1 MTKRINEH
9 IKICQLRYNAKKLTS
24 KKIKIRKKFYK
35 HSKRKEKKFFNELK
49 SENKGNNLVF
59 SLFDKFKSKFK
70 KCDDFIYFPNYII
83 GSGGNMNVFFGKDT
97 KNNEFVVVKIDKNK
111 DRKPSTLNEAN
122 ILKKLYENKSIPS
135 LKGFFTSEKGNILIE
150 NLFGP
155 SLDKIIK
162 FTGKEFDFI
171 TISFLGIQMIN
182 ILESIHEKYVIHNDI
197 KPSNI
202 CWGVFNKGKLED
214 LNNFFLIDFGYSRE
228 LVIKPLLV
236 QKSDDNNRIEEK
248 IHCED
253 KKERRF
259 QGTAKFM
266 AIPKSQGFR
275 PSRRTDLEELIYTLI
290 FLLKRNLPWSG
301 IKGKSHEEICE
312 KMGKIKNSISP
323 ENLFEGLPEE
333 LKFMYKIIL
342 KLNFEEKP
350 DYGLFIIL
358 FKNILRNLKINPQ
371 KDFLDFCFLKKIKEI
386 IKKEYENKSSL
397 KKFIR
402 TSSLLK
408 GYPLNIYFE

>member
-1 MTKRINEH
+1 MIKRINEH
-9 IKICQLRYNAKKLTS
+9 EKICQLRYNAKKLIS
-24 KKIKIRKKFYK
+24 KKINIRKKFYK
-35 HSKRKEKKFFNELK
+35 LSKRKEKKIINELK
-49 SENKGNNLVF
+49 SDSKGNNLVF
-59 SLFDKFKSKFK
+59 TLFDKVKSKFK
-70 KCDDFIYFPNYII
+70 RCGDFIYFPNYII
-83 GSGGNMNVFFGKDT
+83 GSGGNMNVFFGKNT

-122 ILKKLYENKSIPS
+122 ILKKLYENKNIPF
-135 LKGFFTSEKGNILIE
+135 LKGFFTSEKGNFLFE

-162 FTGKEFDFI
+162 FTDKEFDCI

-182 ILESIHEKYVIHNDI
+182 ILENIHEKYVIHNDI

-202 CWGVFNKGKLED
+202 CWGLFNKGKLIE
-214 LNNFFLIDFGYSRE
+214 LNKFSLIDFGYSRE
-228 LVIKPLLV
+228 IDINSLLFH
-236 QKSDDNNRIEEK
+236 KSDGNNNIEEK
-248 IHCED
+248 IHYED

-259 QGTAKFM
+259 QGTPKFM
-266 AIPKSQGFR
+266 AIHKSQGFR

-290 FLLKRNLPWSG
+290 FLLKRSLPWSG

-323 ENLFEGLPEE
+323 EILFQGLPEE
-333 LKFMYKIIL
+333 LKFMYKIII
-342 KLNFEEKP
+342 KLNFDEKP

-358 FKNILRNLKINPQ
+358 FENILRNLKVNPH
-371 KDFLDFCFLKKIKEI
+371 KDFLDFCFIKKIKEI

-397 KKFIR
+397 KKLIR
-402 TSSLLK
+402 ISSLLR